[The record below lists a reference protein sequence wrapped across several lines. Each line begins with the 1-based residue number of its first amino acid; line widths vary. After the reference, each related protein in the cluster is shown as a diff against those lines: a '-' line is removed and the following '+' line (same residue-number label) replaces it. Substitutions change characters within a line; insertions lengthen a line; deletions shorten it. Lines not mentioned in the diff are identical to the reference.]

1 MFRLRILIISFA
13 SFVFSSSVFSQTKEE
28 IDAAV
33 NQVYSFLNQ
42 FNDSLSSA
50 LHRQDYAGAIEM
62 CHTVD
67 SVFKADKLN
76 ETFFYSY
83 VLQNMTIA
91 YGCIGDSLNVYSYG
105 KQALQAWEKYKLFES
120 DNGLDSYLNILE
132 YVANS
137 CMQQG
142 KYEEAVEYLEKQ
154 IQKTNINKRNT
165 ESYAYSLYSLGAAYH
180 YLLRAAESDYYLK
193 KAKVAYNGLGIYSHS
208 NSIDELIRINASNG
222 DFLIDD
228 RNNILS
234 ELDDIERKFG
244 IRDTVY
250 LKNIIDAGILC
261 RDTAYHKF
269 WPSLADKMLK
279 VQDIIPAIYGIDSE
293 EYRLYMVGLNALSLG
308 RYIEKGDYIND
319 IWDAIYSLE
328 NIYSKVKNSANRKEF
343 ASLLASYYE
352 YRLDDGEKTIYWY
365 KEKYK
370 LAKKDKD
377 IDTQGYQYAIMFLVQ
392 SYAKYNK
399 ENKFKSLVDDLDI
412 SSLSLSEQNYCWSGL
427 LNALNPN
434 TSDDI
439 ILVLIEKYHLSLGQL
454 KDIDLLIK
462 NLCISGRSRLIEQIE
477 DILEIKKCSLTYQ
490 YEYSMSKALM
500 YGMGKHHALAI
511 PCWERCVE
519 LANSIGDRSLLYHQN
534 HHCYISL
541 AVQYHLMDDWDNH
554 LKYYL
559 KALDD
564 IEIDLGKESNEYLE
578 TCLQISSGFSNTS
591 SNFQKSLE
599 YIEKAMPAIEK
610 NYGKES
616 DFYGNIINNIIH
628 LKNRLTKVDEAIEI
642 GLNRLNDK
650 NCKDSITTKGAI
662 YNQLAICYCD
672 IHDYANA
679 EKFYLNAIE
688 CEEKPAYYG
697 NLASFY
703 RQTNRFDDA
712 LRVLKLEEQYLT
724 RTKCDNIRTLYSFN
738 YDLARYW
745 DEVNPQKAVPYYK
758 KAESFLNK
766 TVSLS
771 HQVSFYQTWASCYSK
786 LNNRFKQRECLD
798 KCMSLYNDYN
808 CNDSI
813 LYGVVLRDYA
823 SYYEDISDF
832 SKAEELYIKALDLY
846 QRIGLNIDDDQ
857 FTTLLNNYAVFCGI
871 HNNKERA
878 IQLEKTL
885 CIIRKETLG
894 EHHDLYILSLKNLLS
909 SLLDTSD
916 ISAIDSVYNE
926 YVIST
931 NGNKKYDE
939 DRIYIKAKI
948 YKAKGDIVSSERLF
962 QQILDKT
969 FDDDLR
975 SNVLA
980 ELCYIYTQLH
990 SSKVYDVLAQYVDF
1004 GKRTMVKQLMDMSSE
1019 ERKNI
1024 QSYYYRNLLIMNLD
1038 NDNRIVDLATDFC
1051 LFHKSISLQTH
1062 KAIERRLE
1070 KNKKANESY
1079 TLLKTKRT
1087 ELSKA
1092 ISSGNQALAE
1102 KCQNEIGHLERELT
1116 YLFINSDKVYGDV
1129 NVRVSDVLSKVG
1141 DNLGLNF
1148 IRYGSDLE
1156 TLRYGVFLISQR
1168 LKKPL
1173 FIDLCTEKEIVEK
1186 SDLETNSCTDRLY
1199 SLIWKPLEQYIK
1211 ESPKVFF
1218 SPDGLLNKI
1227 AIETITGNGPCNE
1240 TDFYRV
1246 FSLMD
1251 IDNKNKPILKH
1262 VLAMGDIDYDDMDA
1276 YISESTRGD
1285 RGKLKKWNS
1294 LKGTAL
1300 ELASISEALS
1310 SLKDIKIDMYV
1321 QDHASEAQLK
1331 SYNNT
1336 TVNCIHLAT
1345 HGFYYDNL
1353 TQNESAFNQ
1362 RLFSCNMFSSA
1373 GLLLS
1378 GANKAWTSSNLLDNN
1393 TEDGILTP
1401 DEVETLSFPN
1411 LNLVVLSACETGLG
1425 AIDVDGVWGMQR
1437 SFRNA
1442 GAENLVVSLSK
1453 INDAITANFMSDF
1466 YQNIAIQKNIHDS
1479 FYLSQ
1484 KKLKER
1490 YPGNPEIYSA
1500 FILIE

>member
-1 MFRLRILIISFA
+1 MFRLRLLIITIVSFI
-13 SFVFSSSVFSQTKEE
+13 FSSSAISQTKEE

-91 YGCIGDSLNVYSYG
+91 YGCIGDSLHVYSYG

-137 CMQQG
+137 CIKQG

-154 IQKTNINKRNT
+154 IQKTDVNKRNT
-165 ESYAYSLYSLGAAYH
+165 EMYAYSLYSLGAAYH
-180 YLLRAAESDYYLK
+180 YLLRAAESDYYLR
-193 KAKVAYNGLGIYSHS
+193 KAKAAFEDLGIYSHS
-208 NSIDELIRINASNG
+208 NSINELMSTNASNG
-222 DFLIDD
+222 DLLVDD
-228 RNNILS
+228 RNKLLS
-234 ELDDIERKFG
+234 ELDDIESKYG

-250 LKNIIDAGILC
+250 LKSIIDAGILC
-261 RDTAYHKF
+261 RDTTYHKL
-269 WPSLADKMLK
+269 WPSLAEKMLK
-279 VQDIIPAIYGIDSE
+279 VQAIIPAIYGIDSE

-319 IWDAIYSLE
+319 IWDAISSLE
-328 NIYSKVKNSANRKEF
+328 NIYSKVKSSANRKEF
-343 ASLLASYYE
+343 ASLLASYY
-352 YRLDDGEKTIYWY
+352 DFKMGDGDKTIYWY
-365 KEKYK
+365 KERYK
-370 LAKKDKD
+370 LSKRTKDVD
-377 IDTQGYQYAIMFLVQ
+377 PQGYQYSMMFLVQ

-399 ENKFKSLVDDLDI
+399 KNKFKSFVDNLDV
-412 SSLSLSEQNYCWSGL
+412 SDLSLSEQNMCWSGVL
-427 LNALNPN
+427 TAISPD
-434 TSDDI
+434 TPDEI
-439 ILVLIEKYHLSLGQL
+439 IVVLIEKFHLSLGQL

-477 DILEIKKCSLTYQ
+477 DILELKKCSLTYQ

-500 YGMGKHHALAI
+500 YGLGKHHALAI
-511 PCWERCVE
+511 PCWEKCVE
-519 LANSIGDRSLLYHQN
+519 LANTIGDRSLLYNNN
-534 HHCYISL
+534 HHCYTSI
-541 AVQYHLMDDWDNH
+541 AVQYNLMNDDWNNH
-554 LKYYL
+554 LKYFL

-564 IEIDLGKESNEYLE
+564 IEIDFGKESKEYIE
-578 TCLQISSGFSNTS
+578 TCLQISTDFSNTT
-591 SNFQKSLE
+591 SNSQKALE

-610 NYGKES
+610 YYGKNS
-616 DFYGNIINNIIH
+616 DFYGRIINDIIH
-628 LKNRLTKVDEAIEI
+628 HKSRLAKVDEALEI
-642 GLNRLNDK
+642 GLERLNNK
-650 NCKDSITTKGAI
+650 ECKDSITTRGAM
-662 YNQLAICYCD
+662 YNQMAMCYCD
-672 IHDYANA
+672 IHDYSNA
-679 EKFYLNAIE
+679 ERFFLKAIQ
-688 CEEKPAYYG
+688 CEERTAYYG
-697 NLASFY
+697 NLASLY
-703 RQTNRFDDA
+703 REIKRFDDA
-712 LRVLKLEEQYLT
+712 LRVLKQEEQYLN
-724 RTKCDNIRTLYSFN
+724 RTKCDNTRELYSLN
-738 YDLARYW
+738 YDLARYY
-745 DEVNPQKAVPYYK
+745 DEVDPQKAIPYYE
-758 KAESFLNK
+758 KAESYINK

-771 HQVSFYQTWASCYSK
+771 HQVSFYQTWANCYSN

-798 KCMSLYNDYN
+798 KCMSLYTDLN

-823 SYYEDISDF
+823 SYYEDIADF
-832 SKAEELYIKALDLY
+832 SKAEELYSKALNLY
-846 QRIGLNIDDDQ
+846 QRLGLNIDDGQ

-871 HNNKERA
+871 NNNKERA
-878 IQLEKTL
+878 IQLEKEL
-885 CIIRKETLG
+885 CVIRKETLG
-894 EHHDLYILSLKNLLS
+894 EHHDLYILSLRNLLS
-909 SLLDTSD
+909 SLIDTND
-916 ISAIDSVYNE
+916 SAIDSVYNE
-926 YVIST
+926 YIIST

-939 DRIYIKAKI
+939 DKVYVKARIC
-948 YKAKGDIVSSERLF
+948 KAKGDIANSERLL
-962 QQILDKT
+962 QETLSKSI
-969 FDDDLR
+969 DDDLR
-975 SNVLA
+975 RSVLA
-980 ELCYIYTQLH
+980 ELCNIYTQLH
-990 SSKVYDVLAQYVDF
+990 SSKIYDILVQYIDLE
-1004 GKRTMVKQLMDMSSE
+1004 KRTMVKQLLDMSSA
-1019 ERKNI
+1019 ERKNL
-1024 QSYYYRNLLIMNLD
+1024 QSYYYRNLLINNLG
-1038 NDNRIVDLATDFC
+1038 NDNRVVNLATDFC

-1062 KAIERRLE
+1062 KAIERRLA
-1070 KNKKANESY
+1070 KNKNANASY
-1079 TLLKTKRT
+1079 TLLKEKRADLT
-1087 ELSKA
+1087 KA
-1092 ISSGNQALAE
+1092 ISSGNQPQAE
-1102 KCQNEIGHLERELT
+1102 KYQNEIGHLERELA
-1116 YLFINSDKVYGDV
+1116 YLFINSNKVYGDL
-1129 NVRVSDVLSKVG
+1129 NIGVSDVLSRVG
-1141 DNLGLNF
+1141 NNLGLNF
-1148 IRYGSDLE
+1148 IRYGSNIDS
-1156 TLRYGVFLISQR
+1156 LRYGVFLISQR

-1173 FIDLCTEKEIVEK
+1173 FVDLCTEKEIVEI
-1186 SDLETNSCTDRLY
+1186 SDLETNSYTDRLY

-1251 IDNKNKPILKH
+1251 IENKNKPILKH